1 MTVKVILFYL
11 HSIER
16 SPISL
21 YNCKATT
28 FELVRAKIN
37 MQKIKCFTPYS
48 FLSSN
53 LSSIIR

>member
-1 MTVKVILFYL
+1 MTLTVILFYL

-37 MQKIKCFTPYS
+37 MQKLNVSHLIAFSLRTYPR
-48 FLSSN
+48 L
-53 LSSIIR
+53 